1 MPLPLA
7 DTRAAEPFSTSPA
20 FVRSIVSQCT
30 VTMGGHAE
38 ALIRKWVFISP
49 TSGAGYVRRYCAL
62 PRCVRPVGPVGTLW
76 RPRWWTIS
84 SQLSLVALGLIGR
97 TSSRC
102 ASLATTAKR
111 QRKQLHIARPPRG
124 VKSLRWASKDARA
137 CPDFC
142 ACKMKNFFWITDGR
156 S

>member
-49 TSGAGYVRRYCAL
+49 TSGAGYVPPCCAKSH
-62 PRCVRPVGPVGTLW
+62 CARPVGPVGALW
-76 RPRWWTIS
+76 PPKWSTIS
-84 SQLSLVALGLIGR
+84 SQLSPGALGLIER

-111 QRKQLHIARPPRG
+111 QRKQLQIARPPRG

-137 CPDFC
+137 CPIFC
-142 ACKMKNFFWITDGR
+142 ACKMKNFFWTDDGWP
-156 S
+156 

>member
-1 MPLPLA
+1 VPLPLA
-7 DTRAAEPFSTSPA
+7 DTRAAGPFSTSPA

-38 ALIRKWVFISP
+38 ALIRKWGFISP

-62 PRCVRPVGPVGTLW
+62 PRCVRPVGPVGALW

-84 SQLSLVALGLIGR
+84 SQLSRVALGLIGR

-124 VKSLRWASKDARA
+124 GQISTMGKQRCARLPRFLRVQNEKLFLD
-137 CPDFC
+137 
-142 ACKMKNFFWITDGR
+142 N
-156 S
+156 